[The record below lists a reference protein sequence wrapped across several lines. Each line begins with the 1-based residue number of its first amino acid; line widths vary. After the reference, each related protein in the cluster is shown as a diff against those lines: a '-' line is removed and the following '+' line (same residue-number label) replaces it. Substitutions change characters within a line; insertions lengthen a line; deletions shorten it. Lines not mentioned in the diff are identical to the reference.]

1 MRKPAF
7 RTMGK
12 FYLLYSALVYS
23 AMAGAGC
30 VQAQSKPMANKE
42 AALRSYQVLKTR
54 VMAHDLDI
62 NWGEF
67 RVAAAVAEVDGG
79 FNWHP
84 VRERVLAAVEQ
95 GKLPAALAG
104 AQTVI
109 DHNMAEPEGHLL
121 AMMVYQQMGRD
132 EEAARERAIVDS
144 IVKSIMTSGDGM
156 SEQKAWVTVS
166 PGEVEFVVSIVLD
179 AEAKSQVVVRTDGH
193 DYDKLTVA
201 GEDGAEHVLWFNT
214 DTNAQ
219 IASAEMVAAS
229 KQMGTLS
236 ASSKR

>member
-1 MRKPAF
+1 
-7 RTMGK
+7 MGK
-12 FYLLYSALVYS
+12 FYLLYSAVVC
-23 AMAGAGC
+23 AGC
-30 VQAQSKPMANKE
+30 LQAQSKPMEGKE

-67 RVAAAVAEVDGG
+67 RAAAAVAEVDGG

-104 AQTVI
+104 AQTVL
-109 DHNMAEPEGHLL
+109 DHNLAEPEGHLL

-132 EEAARERAIVDS
+132 EDAARERAIVDA
-144 IVKSIMTSGDGM
+144 IVKSIMGSGDGM
-156 SEQKAWVTVS
+156 SEQRAWVTVS

-179 AEAKSQVVVRTDGH
+179 AEAKSQVVVRANGH

>member
-1 MRKPAF
+1 
-7 RTMGK
+7 MGK
-12 FYLLYSALVYS
+12 FYLLCCALVC
-23 AMAGAGC
+23 AGC
-30 VQAQSKPMANKE
+30 VQAQSKPTEGKE

-54 VMAHDLDI
+54 VMARDLEI

-132 EEAARERAIVDS
+132 EDAARERAIVDAL
-144 IVKSIMTSGDGM
+144 VKSIMGSGDGM

-179 AEAKSQVVVRTDGH
+179 AEAKSHAVVRTNGH
-193 DYDKLTVA
+193 DYDKLTVT

-219 IASAEMVAAS
+219 VASADMLSAS
-229 KQMGTLS
+229 RLVGTLS

>member
-1 MRKPAF
+1 
-7 RTMGK
+7 MGK
-12 FYLLYSALVYS
+12 FYLLCCALVCTVS
-23 AMAGAGC
+23 
-30 VQAQSKPMANKE
+30 VQAQSKPIESKQ
-42 AALRSYQVLKTR
+42 AALRSYQFLKTR

-84 VRERVLAAVEQ
+84 VRERVLAAVDQ

-132 EEAARERAIVDS
+132 DDAARERAIVDA
-144 IVKSIMTSGDGM
+144 IVKSIMGSGDGM

-179 AEAKSQVVVRTDGH
+179 AEAKSHVVVRTNGH

-214 DTNAQ
+214 DTDAQ
-219 IASAEMVAAS
+219 IASAEMLSAS
-229 KQMGTLS
+229 KQTGTLS